1 MQGYNKIATLVHFII
16 LINVNVDL
24 IKLMPLNISKLQQ
37 IFNSGKMRKA
47 DVISSAG
54 ISKGTLENVLK
65 GLDPKVSTLQA
76 IANAVGVNICYF
88 FDEEVEER
96 SAGRDYVEKGNIQ
109 HHGTEYNGASS
120 TEADLRDQ
128 IAQLKSQLEDKDRI
142 IKLMEERK

>member
-1 MQGYNKIATLVHFII
+1 MQRYNKIATLVHFII

-54 ISKGTLENVLK
+54 ISKG
-65 GLDPKVSTLQA
+65 TLQA